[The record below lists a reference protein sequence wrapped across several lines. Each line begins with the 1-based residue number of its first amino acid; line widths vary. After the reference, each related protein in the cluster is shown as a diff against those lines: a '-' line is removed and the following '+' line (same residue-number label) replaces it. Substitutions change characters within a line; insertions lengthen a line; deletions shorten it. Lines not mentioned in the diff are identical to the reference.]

1 MKEILWFYGFRVFY
15 SIKHPVLTPFKILR
29 KITGRIGKHSN
40 VPAKGELLPRTV
52 PKKIWIFWAQGWTD
66 APSLVKLCRDS
77 WVFHNPNYEVVLLSQ
92 DDISRYVA
100 LDYSLEGKK
109 LTPTNYSNILRLSLL
124 SRYGGV
130 WVDATTFCSAPLDR
144 WMPFLMQ
151 SGFFAFEK
159 PKTTVADWILAAE
172 ANNPL
177 ISCWE
182 KYVKLYW
189 KFAFEQGPYFW
200 PHYLFEYM
208 LLYKQC
214 VRDIWSCTPRISSDG
229 PYEAQRFFK
238 EGNKD
243 MDMFAKILLGEKS
256 PVHKLDWRMD
266 VSDSVLSQIRLELKK

>member
-15 SIKHPVLTPFKILR
+15 SIKHPVLKPFKILR
-29 KITGRIGKHSN
+29 KVANRIDKQGN
-40 VPAKGELLPRTV
+40 VPAKGDLLPKTV
-52 PKKIWIFWAQGWTD
+52 PKKIWIFWAQGWID
-66 APSLVKLCRDS
+66 APPLVKLCRDS

-100 LDYSLEGKK
+100 LDYSLEDKK

-124 SRYGGV
+124 SKHGGV

-172 ANNPL
+172 INNML
-177 ISCWE
+177 IRCWE

-189 KFAFEQGPYFW
+189 RFAFEQGPYFW

-208 LLYKQC
+208 LMYKRG
-214 VRDIWSCTPRISSDG
+214 VRDIWSRTPRISSDG

-238 EGNKD
+238 GGSGD
-243 MDMFAKILLGEKS
+243 MDMFVKILLGEKS
-256 PVHKLDWRMD
+256 PIHKLDWRMD
-266 VSDSVLSQIRLELKK
+266 VPESTLSQIRLELTK